1 MGRSFKVVILG
12 GGTAGGYAASE
23 FVKHG
28 LIPGDLCIISQESV
42 QLRYR
47 EADLSVQLYFVSF
60 FFHLGGSGVAMEVG
74 SFGLGLGWV

>member
-28 LIPGDLCIISQESV
+28 LSPGDLCIISEESV
-42 QLRYR
+42 RFAQPSSGFSMFLFFSKILRR
-47 EADLSVQLYFVSF
+47 IGRLCESFVRDL
-60 FFHLGGSGVAMEVG
+60 
-74 SFGLGLGWV
+74 

>member
-28 LIPGDLCIISQESV
+28 LTPGDLCIISQESV
-42 QLRYR
+42 QLQT
-47 EADLSVQLYFVSF
+47 EPLNFLFNCF
-60 FFHLGGSGVAMEVG
+60 FF
-74 SFGLGLGWV
+74 

>member
-28 LIPGDLCIISQESV
+28 LSPGDLCIISQEEV
-42 QLRYR
+42 QLRNR
-47 EADLSVQLYFVSF
+47 ALGCLFLSYTFCIVCV
-60 FFHLGGSGVAMEVG
+60 
-74 SFGLGLGWV
+74 

>member
-28 LIPGDLCIISQESV
+28 LNRGDLCIISQESV
-42 QLRYR
+42 QFRYWVD
-47 EADLSVQLYFVSF
+47 ELDLTFSMFRF
-60 FFHLGGSGVAMEVG
+60 MEE
-74 SFGLGLGWV
+74 FKKKNWYDF